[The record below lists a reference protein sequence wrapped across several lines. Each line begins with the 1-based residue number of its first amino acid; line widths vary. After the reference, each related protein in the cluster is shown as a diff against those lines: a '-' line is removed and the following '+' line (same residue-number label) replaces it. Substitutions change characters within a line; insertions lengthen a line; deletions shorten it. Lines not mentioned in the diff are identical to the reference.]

1 MNHAL
6 NTAKRSAS
14 KLLPARKAK
23 ATRLI
28 FIKEFIAV
36 RRHKPYRIKQLGTYL
51 GRSVQSIRKDVRE
64 RRLPATRIGGQIKFD
79 KRDIDQLLEARKIVS
94 VEQLIDEAN
103 PTTDEFSQGG

>member
-1 MNHAL
+1 MQIQESQI
-6 NTAKRSAS
+6 RSTDKFPRWLS
-14 KLLPARKAK
+14 
-23 ATRLI
+23 
-28 FIKEFIAV
+28 
-36 RRHKPYRIKQLGTYL
+36 IKQLAKYL

-103 PTTDEFSQGG
+103 STTGDLVREERDDDSR